1 MREQR
6 SFVRCGE
13 MAEFGLRR
21 TTGNRVYGEPYQGFE
36 SLSLRHEKSLFCLP
50 RQERFF
56 PAFRAKNKQIYAISG
71 FGAVDRLLRSPIFCV
86 QRRKRSQNAGVL
98 FAVLC
103 RCKERLKRTEGTD
116 LNQLFTKNIHSS
128 KDLITL
134 MLRYNT
140 WVTNKKQEKVLLW
153 YNLIRQTTIE
163 RRTNSCARIIP
174 QKLTIVNVCLSME

>member
-1 MREQR
+1 MFHFCRQTGVSDGRTIKLRFFSLFLKKDLLFPER
-6 SFVRCGE
+6 RDIIRNASGCG
-13 MAEFGLRR
+13 AAGSALDWGSRGRKFK
-21 TTGNRVYGEPYQGFE
+21 
-36 SLSLRHEKSLFCLP
+36 SCHSDHEKSLFCLP

-134 MLRYNT
+134 
-140 WVTNKKQEKVLLW
+140 K
-153 YNLIRQTTIE
+153 
-163 RRTNSCARIIP
+163 C
-174 QKLTIVNVCLSME
+174 